1 MNSLIVG
8 DPCSGKTRWC
18 MDYIDWVREQGISVG
33 GVLSPEVCESGERV
47 GFDVTDLIT
56 GKRIPYARFSIN
68 ASFGAGETVGPYII
82 DHDAILFAR
91 KAIRSAIH
99 SVCGLVVID
108 EVGPLELRGKGL
120 MPAVELCMSSALN
133 VLIVVRSSL
142 REAIQRY
149 FIMSEFATV
158 DCSTL
163 YDLDDSLLH
172 TSYRD
177 IQQREY
183 HS

>member
-1 MNSLIVG
+1 MNLLVVG
-8 DPCSGKTRWC
+8 DPRSGKTRWC
-18 MDYIDWVREQGISVG
+18 TDYIDWVREHGVSVG
-33 GVLSPEVCESGERV
+33 GVLSPEVCESGERL

-56 GKRIPYARFSIN
+56 GKRIPYARLSIN
-68 ASFGAGETVGPYII
+68 DSFGAGETVGPYTI

-91 KAIRSAIH
+91 KAIRSAID

-108 EVGPLELRGKGL
+108 EFGPLELRGKGL
-120 MPAVELCMSSALN
+120 MPEVELALSSALN

-142 REAIQRY
+142 WEAIQRY

-163 YDLDDSLLH
+163 YDLEDSLLH
-172 TSYRD
+172 TSYRGMLPCG
-177 IQQREY
+177 Y